1 MKRNTIKP
9 KILGIILARGGSKSI
24 PKKSIAICAGKPL
37 LTYTIE
43 SAKNS
48 KLLDKV
54 ILTTDDE
61 EIAEVGRKYGVEVPF
76 MRPSHLGQDTT
87 PDIPVIL
94 HAIDE
99 LKKQGYEADIVVQ
112 LRPTTPL
119 RSGADIDRGV
129 RMLLE
134 SDADSVRSVCEPLH
148 TPFKMHRINDQGQLV
163 PLLKNEFPETFL
175 KYPETFN
182 ISRQVL
188 PKVWRHSGY
197 LDIMRVSSLDDSDR
211 SKKRVHLPLIIDQW
225 RDVDIDSL
233 HELMFAESII
243 NNFIDQGKNI
253 HE

>member
-1 MKRNTIKP
+1 MSDKKP

-24 PKKSIAICAGKPL
+24 PKKSIAMCAGKPL
-37 LTYTIE
+37 LVYTIE

-61 EIAEVGRKYGVEVPF
+61 EIAEVGRKFGVEVPF
-76 MRPSHLGQDTT
+76 MRPKHLAGDTT
-87 PDIPVIL
+87 PDIPVIQ
-94 HAIDE
+94 HAIEE

-119 RSGADIDRGV
+119 RSGKDIDRGIEMILV
-129 RMLLE
+129 
-134 SDADSVRSVCEPLH
+134 DGVDSVRSVCEPLH
-148 TPFKMHRINDQGQLV
+148 TPFKMHKINDQGQLV
-163 PLLKNEFPETFL
+163 PLLKNEFPETFE

-182 ISRQVL
+182 ISRQLL

-197 LDIMRVSSLDDSDR
+197 LDIMKVSSLDDSDR
-211 SKKRVHLPLIIDQW
+211 SKKRVHMPLIIDQW

-233 HELMFAESII
+233 HELKFAESMIKDF
-243 NNFIDQGKNI
+243 NEQGINI